1 MDSNYIVT
9 YNVAGPAKTPASAV
23 PEGARHLRLV
33 HAAQQFE
40 AVMLSE
46 LMKPLSTSGAIG
58 GEDPEKEQSNA
69 MQGFGVESMAGAL
82 ARSGALGF
90 AKRIVAAV
98 ERDT

>member
-1 MDSNYIVT
+1 MNVDLSSIT
-9 YNVAGPAKTPASAV
+9 TDPAVAGDDGKT
-23 PEGARHLRLV
+23 ARHLRLV

-40 AVMLSE
+40 AVMLGE

-58 GEDPEKEQSNA
+58 GDDPDKTQGNA

-98 ERDT
+98 ERHG